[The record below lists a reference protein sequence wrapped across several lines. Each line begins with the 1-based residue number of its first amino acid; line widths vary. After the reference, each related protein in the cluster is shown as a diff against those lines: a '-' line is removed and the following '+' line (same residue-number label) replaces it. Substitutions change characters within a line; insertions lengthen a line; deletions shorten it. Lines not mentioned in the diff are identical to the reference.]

1 MDQISQTF
9 GGPVG
14 ARAVARDEF
23 SAKVGFT
30 IDRAQQSLIRQQHP
44 EGYWQA
50 ALEAN
55 AEMNAEYIIFN
66 RFMELQRD
74 DPTET
79 KLKKLLMDIQLPDGS
94 WTLFPGGPG
103 HLSTSIEAYFALKLT
118 GMRAGDEPMMRARPS
133 ILTQG

>member
-1 MDQISQTF
+1 MDQISQTH
-9 GGPVG
+9 GRQL
-14 ARAVARDEF
+14 ASRAVARDAF
-23 SAKVGFT
+23 SARVDFT

-66 RFMELQRD
+66 RFMDLQRD
-74 DPTET
+74 EPTET
-79 KLKKLLMDIQLPDGS
+79 KLKKLLMDIQLRDGS

-103 HLSTSIEAYFALKLT
+103 HLSTSIE
-118 GMRAGDEPMMRARPS
+118 
-133 ILTQG
+133 